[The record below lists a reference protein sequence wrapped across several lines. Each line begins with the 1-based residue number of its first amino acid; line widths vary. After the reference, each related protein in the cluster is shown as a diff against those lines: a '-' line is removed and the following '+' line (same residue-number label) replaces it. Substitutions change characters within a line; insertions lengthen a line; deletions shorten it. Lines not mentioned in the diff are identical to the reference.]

1 LMSSNWRSD
10 VGDSGNKIYQILQDY
25 QDVDFGGGYLRL
37 LEIDTNMK
45 TISAKMYSPYYNL
58 TKQDG
63 SMFQLTGV
71 KFIEDATLNP
81 SVIVDT
87 QKISVYPNPVKAN
100 QSCTIKI
107 SGMNDQQL
115 EGARM
120 SIYNIQGVRIFYS
133 TKVGKLNVFSI
144 PTKDNLFMGYIT
156 TENGRNYMFKVVSL
170 NS

>member
-1 LMSSNWRSD
+1 
-10 VGDSGNKIYQILQDY
+10 
-25 QDVDFGGGYLRL
+25 

-63 SMFQLTGV
+63 SMFQFTDV
-71 KFIEDATLNP
+71 KFIEDATLSP

-87 QKISVYPNPVKAN
+87 QKISVYPNPLKAN
-100 QSCTIKI
+100 QTCTIKI
-107 SGMNDQQL
+107 SGMTDQEL
-115 EGARM
+115 DGARM
-120 SIYNIQGVRIFYS
+120 SIYNVQGVRIFYT
-133 TKVGKLNVFSI
+133 TKVRKLNVLSV

-156 TENGRNYMFKVVSL
+156 TESGQNYTFKVVSL